1 MWKLDYSTAH
11 RENIIM
17 FLRGYFSPECG
28 FCLLSDNSIGI
39 KTVLNLE
46 TDHRK
51 LGFSTEDPLGFFTKA

>member
-1 MWKLDYSTAH
+1 
-11 RENIIM
+11 M